1 MIACLITLPVADTG
15 YNLYTLVLSTLQGLG
30 VNTGN
35 MNPRM
40 ASITLQ
46 PAASNSGD
54 LYIVPNAGA
63 YSATAGVPAQYGW
76 NFSNGGSYFDK
87 AHGFNDL
94 SLQELNVGV
103 SVDGDQLAI
112 IGIQV

>member
-1 MIACLITLPVADTG
+1 MIACLVTLPNADTG

-40 ASITLQ
+40 TSITLQ
-46 PAASNSGD
+46 PAASNGGD

-94 SLQELNVGV
+94 SLQEINVGA
-103 SVDGDQLAI
+103 SVGGDQIAI